1 MEHRDDLFAPDF
13 KQEPYWW
20 TAAPRP
26 EETPGPLPARADVAV
41 IGSGFT
47 GLSAALT
54 LARGGRDVV
63 VLEAGPAGFGASSRN
78 AGFVGK
84 TLKHSFSSLL
94 ESQGER
100 AAVTIYKDMQNAFDC
115 VTGLIEREQIA
126 CHYRQCGRYMAANS
140 PVHYEAMA
148 RDLENRR
155 KYLGDE
161 SEMVPRGDQRRAF
174 GADRY
179 HGGAIIPG
187 LGALHPGLYHL
198 GLLERVRNAEALVL
212 GHTAVTAVRREAP
225 GSSGGFSVVTERG
238 TLQAREVVVA
248 TNGYTGRATPELRR
262 RVVPFRGF
270 MIATEEL
277 PEAQLARLFPHAR
290 TTHDY
295 NNNLVYLRRAPDS
308 PRILMGGLTG
318 TMTDNLEMMAGRLH
332 AMLAAILPEL
342 KDVRLSR
349 AWNGFGAGSFDL
361 YPHLGTHDGLH
372 YAMGYCFAGVPMGTY
387 LGHKLA
393 LRLLGAPDAE
403 TVFADRPFPS
413 KWWYR
418 GTPWFLPAYMGHY
431 NWLDRRGR

>member
-1 MEHRDDLFAPDF
+1 MDNDDDLFASDF

-26 EETPGPLPARADVAV
+26 EELPEPLPAEADVAV

-63 VLEAGPAGFGASSRN
+63 VLEAGPPGFGASSRN

-84 TLKHSFSSLL
+84 TLKHSFTSLL
-94 ESQGER
+94 DSQGER
-100 AAVTIYKDMQNAFDC
+100 RAVAIYKDLQNAFDC

-126 CHYRQCGRYMAANS
+126 CHFQQCGRYMAANT
-140 PVHYEAMA
+140 PAHYEAMA
-148 RDLENRR
+148 RELENRR

-161 SEMVPRGDQRRAF
+161 SEMVLRQDQRQAF
-174 GADRY
+174 GSDRC
-179 HGGAIIPG
+179 HGGAIVPG

-198 GLLERVRNAEALVL
+198 GLLERARNAEVRVL
-212 GHTAVTAVRREAP
+212 GHTAVTALRRESA
-225 GSSGGFSVVTERG
+225 GFSVHTRGG
-238 TLQAREVVVA
+238 TLRAREVVVA
-248 TNGYTGRATPELRR
+248 TNGYTGRATPALRR

-277 PEAQLARLFPHAR
+277 PEARLATLLPLGR
-290 TTHDY
+290 TTQDY

-318 TMTDNLEMMAGRLH
+318 TMTDDLETMAGRLRTQLV
-332 AMLAAILPEL
+332 ALLPDLEG
-342 KDVRLSR
+342 VRLSR
-349 AWNGFGAGSFDL
+349 AWNGFGAGTFDL
-361 YPHLGTHDGLH
+361 QPHLGTHDGLH

-393 LRLLGAPDAE
+393 LRILGAPDAE

-413 KWWYR
+413 KWWYH
-418 GTPWFLPAYMGHY
+418 GTPWFLPAYIAH
-431 NWLDRRGR
+431 LDRLDRKEGL